1 MQNSYCGSSGTAP
14 LSVSVDPGIK
24 KSLSLN
30 VGFACLHTL
39 RPKHSCGG
47 GCVSEDVDG
56 YRFRRDL
63 LLLRVRLFDAGQKL
77 TLALD
82 GPIVVDQ
89 DQLIVEKFV
98 ECFAIRK
105 FVSLVPCFFQ
115 GNDFRLGRTIRL
127 ILRRHR

>member
-1 MQNSYCGSSGTAP
+1 MQNSYCSSSGTAP

-24 KSLSLN
+24 KSLFLN

-63 LLLRVRLFDAGQKL
+63 LLLRVRLLMLAKNSLLPWMVPSSL
-77 TLALD
+77 T
-82 GPIVVDQ
+82 
-89 DQLIVEKFV
+89 
-98 ECFAIRK
+98 
-105 FVSLVPCFFQ
+105 
-115 GNDFRLGRTIRL
+115 RTS
-127 ILRRHR
+127 